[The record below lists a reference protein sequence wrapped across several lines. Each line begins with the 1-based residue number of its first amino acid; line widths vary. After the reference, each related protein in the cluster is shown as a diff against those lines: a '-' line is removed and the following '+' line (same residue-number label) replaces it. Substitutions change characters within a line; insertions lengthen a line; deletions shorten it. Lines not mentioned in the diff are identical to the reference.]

1 MHISTRSGYAP
12 ICSFCFAKTGML
24 NDTTN
29 ARMCPALFLREL
41 LLAFSVFLRN
51 PSILSCLLSSKSLGT
66 IVLRHGLDNRL
77 LFLGVDDGDG
87 IGEGLLGTGLA
98 FWVAA
103 THDLDL
109 NTQNT
114 LSEED
119 VAGSSVDEVVDGLAG
134 VDHEA
139 VLSII
144 VNIPPSIR
152 FEWGRSYSELHA
164 LCSSSTQL
172 ARNNHLAT
180 LGTALHDE
188 SQHTVACSSHGQ
200 TVQQLVSERF
210 ALGDGRETA
219 VLDLGGIEGNAVL
232 GELESLLDE
241 RGEFADSSTLFAQD
255 FLGVC
260 RPDDCSTSQIFIFS
274 SSVCFQVSS
283 VLMSVTVGVTRTST
297 PE

>member
-1 MHISTRSGYAP
+1 MTQQ
-12 ICSFCFAKTGML
+12 T
-24 NDTTN
+24 
-29 ARMCPALFLREL
+29 PACAQLLFLREL
-41 LLAFSVFLRN
+41 LLAFSVLLRH

-139 VLSII
+139 V
-144 VNIPPSIR
+144 
-152 FEWGRSYSELHA
+152 SELHA

-260 RPDDCSTSQIFIFS
+260 RPDDDVGDCRRDSNFNAGVALLGQLALEELVQLGIEN
-274 SSVCFQVSS
+274 
-283 VLMSVTVGVTRTST
+283 TVGNELASLGDRSLLSRHDRGLC
-297 PE
+297 

>member
-1 MHISTRSGYAP
+1 MTQQ
-12 ICSFCFAKTGML
+12 T
-24 NDTTN
+24 
-29 ARMCPALFLREL
+29 PACAQLLFLLSEF
-41 LLAFSVFLRN
+41 LLALSSVLFSH
-51 PSILSCLLSSKSLGT
+51 PSILSSLLSSKSLGA
-66 IVLRHGLDNRL
+66 IVLRHRLDDRL

-87 IGEGLLGTGLA
+87 VGEGLLGTGLA
-98 FWVAA
+98 FGVATA
-103 THDLDL
+103 HDLDL
-109 NTQNT
+109 DTQDT

-119 VAGSSVDEVVDGLAG
+119 VAGSSVNEVVDGLTG

-139 VLSII
+139 V
-144 VNIPPSIR
+144 
-152 FEWGRSYSELHA
+152 SELHA
-164 LCSSSTQL
+164 LCTSSTQL
-172 ARNNHLAT
+172 ARDNHFAT

-241 RGEFADSSTLFAQD
+241 GGEFADSSTLFAQD

-260 RPDDCSTSQIFIFS
+260 RSDDDVGDCGRDSNFDAGVAFLSQLPLEELVQFGIEN
-274 SSVCFQVSS
+274 
-283 VLMSVTVGVTRTST
+283 TVGNELASLGDGTLLSRHGCGLC
-297 PE
+297 